1 MNPTNTNRMGTSIRN
16 FRMMA
21 GLTQK
26 ELAEK
31 CGLNESTIRNYELGN
46 RYPDTETLKKIS
58 NALNISFFALADT
71 DIGNVYGALHALF
84 SIELA
89 YGLRPTIVNNK
100 VELHFDE
107 KLSMS
112 GNVPDENVKA
122 FQEMVLSWAKMRDQ
136 VASEEMS
143 ESDYYI
149 SEISYPNNTIA
160 FDENFHTEIP
170 AKDLSDIVQKEK

>member
-1 MNPTNTNRMGTSIRN
+1 MNPTNTNRMGTLIRN
-16 FRMMA
+16 FRTMA

-46 RYPDTETLKKIS
+46 RYPDHETLKKIS
-58 NALNISFFALADT
+58 SALNISFFALSDT

-84 SIELA
+84 NIEWA
-89 YGLRPTIVNNK
+89 YGLRPTIVDNK

-112 GNVPDENVKA
+112 GNVPEENVKA
-122 FQEMVLSWAKMRDQ
+122 FHEMVLSWAKMRDQ
-136 VASEEMS
+136 VANEQLS
-143 ESDYYI
+143 ESDYFV
-149 SEISYPNNTIA
+149 SEISYPNNEIA
-160 FDENFHTEIP
+160 FDDSFHTEIP
-170 AKDLSDIVQKEK
+170 VKDLSDIVQKEK